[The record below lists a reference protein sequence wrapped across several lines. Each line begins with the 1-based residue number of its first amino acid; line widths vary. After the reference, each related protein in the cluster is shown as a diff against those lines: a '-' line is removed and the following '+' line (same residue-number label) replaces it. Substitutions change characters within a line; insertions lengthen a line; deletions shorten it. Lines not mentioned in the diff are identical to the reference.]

1 MRKIPY
7 ASIIDLIVIFLF
19 IYAFM
24 LAEARARI
32 IMTTILVLLFLLP
45 VLFKVA
51 AIYWICY
58 AGKVILGLSCYV
70 YTRAKKAGLF

>member
-1 MRKIPY
+1 MRGIPY
-7 ASIIDLIVIFLF
+7 GSIIDIIVIFLF

-32 IMTTILVLLFLLP
+32 IMSTFLVLLFILP
-45 VLFKVA
+45 ALFKIA

-58 AGKVILGLSCYV
+58 VGKVIFGLSCYV
-70 YTRAKKAGLF
+70 YTRAKKAGL

>member
-1 MRKIPY
+1 MRRIPY
-7 ASIIDLIVIFLF
+7 GSVIDLIVIFLF

-32 IMTTILVLLFLLP
+32 IMTTILVLFFVLP
-45 VLFKVA
+45 VLFKIA

-58 AGKVILGLSCYV
+58 AGKVIFGLSCYV
-70 YTRAKKAGLF
+70 YTRAKKVGL

>member
-7 ASIIDLIVIFLF
+7 ASVIDLIVIFLF

-24 LAEARARI
+24 LAEARARV
-32 IMTTILVLLFLLP
+32 IMTTILVLLFILP
-45 VLFKVA
+45 ILFKVA

-58 AGKVILGLSCYV
+58 VGKVILGLSCYV
-70 YTRAKKAGLF
+70 YTRAKKGGLF